1 MRDAYV
7 IGVSSTVFGK
17 HTDASFKDLT
27 REVVEAVVR
36 DAGMD
41 DAGPVQ
47 QAWFGNCAMDHF
59 GQSAI
64 RGQVC
69 LSPLV
74 AEGRFPERVPVVN
87 VEAGCATGSMAFHSA
102 WKDILSGLT
111 DVSLAIGVEKVL
123 HPQPRTILDIFA
135 GGIDQLDTDP
145 WKEEFAA
152 GAEACGMAFEP
163 HPMRVVFMDV
173 YAMKAAWL
181 MKHRGVTLDQ
191 IAGVA
196 SKNHII
202 GARNPRAQY
211 KFALSPEQVL
221 ADKPVVGDLTRA
233 MCCPVSDGA
242 SAVLLCSASHLA
254 TLPAQVRDR
263 AVRVRANALTGGKFR
278 KLDEA
283 SLTQVAAQR
292 AYALAG
298 LNPADVDLAEVHDA
312 TAACELRKLPE
323 LGFCDVGDAGAFS
336 ASGHTSL
343 GGSIPVNA
351 SGGLVSKGHPLG
363 ATGLGMIHELVE
375 QLRGEAGDRQVEG
388 ARIGLA
394 ENAGGT
400 MGWEEAACSVT
411 LLEAPRA

>member
-1 MRDAYV
+1 MRETFV
-7 IGVSSTVFGK
+7 LGVASTTFGK
-17 HTDASFKDLT
+17 HMDRSFKDLT
-27 REVVEAVVR
+27 AEVYEAVLA
-36 DAGMD
+36 DAGLED
-41 DAGPVQ
+41 GGAVD

-69 LSPLV
+69 MAPLV
-74 AEGRFPERVPVVN
+74 ASGRFPERVPVVN
-87 VEAGCATGSMAFHSA
+87 VEGGCATGSMAFHGA
-102 WKDILSGLT
+102 WKDILSGLC
-111 DVSLAIGVEKVL
+111 DVSLAMGVEKVL
-123 HPQPRTILDIFA
+123 HPEPRTILDIFA
-135 GGIDQLDTDP
+135 GGIDQLDTQP
-145 WKEEFAA
+145 WKDEFTA
-152 GAEACGMAFEP
+152 GGDDCGMPFAP

-181 MKHRGVTLDQ
+181 MKHRGVTLAQ

-196 SKNHII
+196 AKNHNI
-202 GARNPRAQY
+202 GARNARAQY
-211 KFALSPEQVL
+211 QFELTPEQVL
-221 ADKPVVGDLTRA
+221 TDKKVVGSLTRS

-242 SAVLLCSASHLA
+242 SAALLCSADFLL
-254 TLPAQVRDR
+254 TLPAHVRER

-278 KLDEA
+278 RLGEA
-283 SLTQVAAQR
+283 SLTQVAAQK

-298 LNPADVDLAEVHDA
+298 LSPADVDVAEVHDA

-323 LGFCDVGDAGAFS
+323 LGFCEPGEQGAFS
-336 ASGHTSL
+336 AAGHTVR
-343 GGSIPVNA
+343 GGTIPVNT

-363 ATGLGMIHELVE
+363 ATGLGMIHEVVE

-411 LLEAPRA
+411 LLEATQ